1 MEYFRNIWNF
11 ILNSKC
17 LGTVEELIQAYI
29 QLQPLCDR
37 LCGILIPWWY
47 PAQHL
52 SRHVLFFIQVSI
64 IQSGGRALS
73 MMVWYGWEQTC
84 RLMCSTELTL
94 HVSGCRYTRKYYCVK
109 SILTGMSLFA
119 VQIDPPLPCFVN
131 LIYASALL
139 KHCFSFSNRELC
151 GFFHLINTLV

>member
-1 MEYFRNIWNF
+1 MSGNGRGANSGLYSAATTVRSLMRNINT
-11 ILNSKC
+11 LM
-17 LGTVEELIQAYI
+17 
-29 QLQPLCDR
+29 
-37 LCGILIPWWY
+37 IPSTTPIPSRPVFY
-47 PAQHL
+47 PGVNNTEW
-52 SRHVLFFIQVSI
+52 RK
-64 IQSGGRALS
+64 GALDDGL
-73 MMVWYGWEQTC
+73 VC